1 MNPPFP
7 ALGGSLQKILQLP
20 GFVGILAA
28 NFALGMAY
36 SFVVPFMSMWG
47 TLHVGMS
54 GPMFGLF
61 MTITA
66 VSGIV
71 LSTTLARWSDTHLSR
86 RSVLLLG
93 STCGL
98 LGYIGYAFTSNVLA
112 LILIGSLLLGTAQI
126 NMSQLFA
133 HMREELSRPENAH
146 ADAPFLM
153 SVLRVSFS
161 LAWTFGPAV
170 GAWVMTGFGYRGI
183 FLGAAA
189 LFAVFLVGMAI
200 FVPERPH
207 PPANRRPARIP
218 LLQTLSR
225 RDIIGYFLGFVAVF
239 TAFNIG
245 LMDVPLL
252 VTQQLGGTSR
262 DVGIIYSIAPFFEMP
277 LMIWFG
283 LLAARGHQLALL
295 RIGAAAAALYF
306 VALLFV
312 QAPWHIYP
320 AQILS
325 AVSIAITTNI
335 TITFFQDLLPGQAGL
350 ATSIYGNS
358 FSTGSLLGYFLFG
371 LLTGPLGLRGIFVVC
386 IFFTL
391 ITLAVL
397 FGRHHRRES
406 PASA

>member
-1 MNPPFP
+1 MNSLP
-7 ALGGSLQKILQLP
+7 ATLATALRKILGVR
-20 GFVGILAA
+20 GFAGILVA

-54 GPMFGLF
+54 GPVFGTF

-71 LSTTLARWSDTHLSR
+71 ISTALARWSDTHLSR
-86 RSVLLLG
+86 RTVLIAG
-93 STCGL
+93 AACGL
-98 LGYIGYAFTSNVLA
+98 LGYVGYAFVTDVLA
-112 LILIGSLLLGTAQI
+112 LVLIGSLLLGTAQVA
-126 NMSQLFA
+126 MSQLFA
-133 HMREELSRPENAH
+133 HMREELARPEH
-146 ADAPFLM
+146 AGADGPFLM

-161 LAWTFGPAV
+161 LAWTFGPAF
-170 GAWVMTGFGYRGI
+170 GAWVMAGFGYRGI
-183 FLGAAA
+183 FLGAAG
-189 LFAVFLVGMAI
+189 LFGVFLAGMAL

-207 PPANRRPARIP
+207 PPASQRPARMP
-218 LLQTLSR
+218 LFHTLTR
-225 RDIIGYFLGFVAVF
+225 RDVLGYFLGFVAMF
-239 TAFNIG
+239 TAFNMS

-262 DVGIIYSIAPFFEMP
+262 DVGIIYSIAPFFEVP

-295 RIGAAAAALYF
+295 RLGAVAGAVYFAALC
-306 VALLFV
+306 FV

-320 AQILS
+320 AQVVS

-371 LLTGPLGLRGIFVVC
+371 LLMKPLGYRGIFVVC
-386 IFFTL
+386 VLFTFAT
-391 ITLAVL
+391 IAVL
-397 FGRHHRRES
+397 FRRR
-406 PASA
+406 PLVAGAITT